1 MEEQH
6 RQLRLFLTKFAGS
19 VLGKADSEL
28 NIKCFRKRQIVSIT
42 DNYNTILG
50 KGGFSIVYKGRL
62 DDGRPVAVKK
72 YIFTANKKEF
82 TKEVIIQSQ
91 FSHKNIVRLLGCCI
105 EADAPM
111 LVTEFV
117 PNGNL
122 SDLLH
127 GKNTSQQIPL
137 SLNRRLKIATE
148 VAEALV
154 YMHTSQSHPILHGD
168 IKPENILLDNKYM
181 PKLSDFGISRLLSM
195 GSDEY
200 TGYVI
205 GSMGYI
211 DPMFCQTGCLTTKS
225 DVYSFGVVLL
235 ELITRKKAIDNNK
248 NFLAK
253 SFGHAKTHDSFDK
266 EIASSENIKVLD
278 GIVKLALECLKFEL
292 EERPKMKDVSE
303 CLRKL
308 QREQEKLMMIS
319 LKSFLKESGFTRFIT
334 DEQIYKVTSYFKNIP
349 TECFMGKLYKGDMNG
364 MPFVAIKMSF
374 EVHDESMEEFSRQM
388 VLQSKIDH
396 ENVIR
401 FQGCW
406 LDDRN
411 MTILIY
417 EFSKR
422 SLHDIL
428 FGDSCKNWIINSQE
442 CLHIAISIATGL
454 DYLHSLGI
462 THGDVRTSNILVGD
476 IPQGIFLKNVPI
488 KISSIGASVYFSMK
502 KSAQERFET
511 EENNGYMDPK
521 FPESGVLT
529 KEADIYSM
537 GVVLLELF
545 TWKKVPNNHIRNCGL
560 EKLLDVK
567 FCRHLKNLAK
577 VISECLNEDAEKR
590 PTLKSAIRLFKCD
603 VEAIQYDRQDAN
615 FCGDS
620 CAARSSQ

>member
-42 DNYNTILG
+42 DNYNTIPG

-292 EERPKMKDVSE
+292 EERPKMKDVSK

-308 QREQEKLMMIS
+308 QREQDEKLMMIR

-406 LDDRN
+406 LDHR
-411 MTILIY
+411 
-417 EFSKR
+417 
-422 SLHDIL
+422 
-428 FGDSCKNWIINSQE
+428 
-442 CLHIAISIATGL
+442 
-454 DYLHSLGI
+454 I

-603 VEAIQYDRQDAN
+603 VEAIQYDRLDAN
-615 FCGDS
+615 FCGNS
-620 CAARSSQ
+620 CAARISQ